1 MAIRQSSGKNDRDER
16 SSKEQVAELEERLEK
31 VRVDFEKYF
40 LGIDKRPPLDARA
53 DVQRT
58 LRLMQNKRIQQ
69 TVVRFQFQG
78 LIGRFNVLDSYWT
91 RILRQIEE
99 GTYARDLFKAKL
111 KQSPPLGA
119 EALKA
124 AESQKA
130 AEALKA
136 AEAQKVADAQKAAPR
151 PGAPHELVSE
161 DRLQRVYQ
169 DFIDA
174 RRFCGEPVE
183 GLAYERIRDKLL
195 AEAPK
200 IAEKTHS
207 SRVDFQ
213 VVIRD
218 GRAVLKAVPVREG

>member
-1 MAIRQSSGKNDRDER
+1 MAIRAGSGKKEKAER
-16 SSKEQVAELEERLEK
+16 PIKELVAELEERIEK
-31 VRVDFEKYF
+31 LRVEFEQYF
-40 LGIDKRPPLDARA
+40 LGTEKRPPLQKRD

-58 LRLMQNKRIQQ
+58 IRLMQGKRIQQ

-91 RILRQIEE
+91 RIMRQIED

-111 KQSPPLGA
+111 KQSATLA
-119 EALKA
+119 EKSPE
-124 AESQKA
+124 ESAKS
-130 AEALKA
+130 KP
-136 AEAQKVADAQKAAPR
+136 AAPEER
-151 PGAPHELVSE
+151 AIPKELVSE

-169 DFIDA
+169 DFINA
-174 RRFCGEPVE
+174 RRFCGESVD
-183 GLAYERIRDKLL
+183 GLAYERIRAKLL

-200 IAEKTHS
+200 IAEKAQT

-218 GRAVLKAVPVREG
+218 GRAVLKAVPVKDT